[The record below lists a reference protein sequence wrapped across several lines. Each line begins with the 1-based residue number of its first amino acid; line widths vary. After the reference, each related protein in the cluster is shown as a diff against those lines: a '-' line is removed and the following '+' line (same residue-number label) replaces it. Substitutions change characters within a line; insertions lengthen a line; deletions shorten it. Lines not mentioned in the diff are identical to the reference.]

1 MNNESNSSADG
12 YARQD
17 RGTDDQYLK
26 YLAGMDTVSVEKV
39 AAASAYFS
47 NRAGGTIVDVGMA
60 SGTSTHILA
69 CLFPASKV
77 IGVDINPRMVD
88 LARAKNDLPNLE
100 FRIDDGETLETLS
113 DEKIT
118 GFFNCSSIH
127 HITSFNHYDPH
138 RAFLTLERQS
148 DLLSSDGVIVV
159 RDFVKPEDKEI
170 ILKLPDNKDA
180 EASDAELILTFSRT
194 ARSLSDPSERGFP
207 IRELQPQS
215 NNRRFRLMYADAL
228 EFIRRKDY
236 RNDWEVELQE
246 EYAYFKQ
253 TDFEALFARLGL
265 RIIASYPIYNPW
277 ILKNRYEGKFRL
289 LDLENRDLGL
299 PPTNY
304 IIAGE
309 KCEGKGVRLKT
320 VRHLPIQKRSFLS
333 IGPYKDKDSG
343 NVFDVARRPSPVI
356 DLIPYTLEKNTL
368 KVLAQHGYPRPIINV
383 ETDSSLLDD
392 KKYSGYIIEGITV
405 MKGPDQKDETIR
417 TAIRER
423 AGLKSCEIDKIEA
436 SLSYYTSPGGVDEV
450 VQSAFIKLKGG
461 LKRPRFNLDNYSGF
475 TDSGSIRE
483 YDAVQLIKS
492 AQVGA
497 LPEARLEMNVY
508 HLMARLGFDAG
519 RWLGEKIDVAKA
531 GIADIKNIDGL
542 LPKGT
547 DPRYEPSDISA
558 GFIEHRRSK
567 FFEYG
572 QSESAAI
579 REYIIPRKFS
589 INTVICLPVF
599 MFEKEYYV
607 GIEHRHLPVPQLQ
620 EGDSLLLAAPA
631 YRLPKDIRNYSEL
644 KKYLLGL
651 DFFNSKIL
659 SVSKL
664 GEKYFPCTGITP
676 EQVYPYV
683 VGADKPSTELHWVSL
698 RSLFLNT
705 EKLRDGHLLISIFR
719 LVHALNQWKNYCHQ
733 MVIPRTLPD
742 ALTV

>member
-1 MNNESNSSADG
+1 MTNESNSSADG

-69 CLFPASKV
+69 CLFPSSKV

-88 LARAKNDLPNLE
+88 LARAKYDLPNLE
-100 FRIDDGETLETLS
+100 FRVDDGEILDTLG
-113 DEKIT
+113 DEKVT

-127 HITSFNHYDPH
+127 HITSFNQYDPH
-138 RAFLTLERQS
+138 KAFLTIKRQS
-148 DLLSSDGVIVV
+148 DLLSNDGVIVI

-170 ILKLPDNKDA
+170 ILVLPDKG
-180 EASDAELILTFSRT
+180 DAELILTFSRT
-194 ARSLSDPSERGFP
+194 ARSLSDQSERGFP

-215 NNRRFRLMYADAL
+215 KNRRFRLMYADAL

-253 TDFEALFARLGL
+253 ADFEALFSSLGL

-277 ILKNRYEGKFRL
+277 ILKNRYEGNFRL

-309 KCEGKGVRLKT
+309 KVEEKGVRLKT
-320 VRHLPIQKRSFLS
+320 VRHLPIQKSSFLR
-333 IGPYKDKDSG
+333 IGPYKDKKSG
-343 NVFDVARRPSPVI
+343 MVFDIARRPSPVI
-356 DLIPYTLEKNTL
+356 DLIPYTLGKNTL
-368 KVLAQHGYPRPIINV
+368 NVLATHGYPRPIINV

-392 KKYSGYIIEGITV
+392 KKYSGYLIEGITV
-405 MKGPDQKDETIR
+405 MKGRDQKDETIR

-423 AGLKSCEIDKIEA
+423 AGIKSSEIDKIEA

-461 LKRPRFNLDNYSGF
+461 LMRPRFNLENNSGF

-508 HLMARLGFDAG
+508 HLMARLGFDVG
-519 RWLGEKIDVAKA
+519 KWLGEKIDVGKA
-531 GIADIKNIDGL
+531 AIADIKRIDEL

-547 DPRYEPSDISA
+547 DQRYEPSDVSA

-572 QSESAAI
+572 QSESADI

-599 MFEKEYYV
+599 RFEKEYYV

-631 YRLPKDIRNYSEL
+631 YRLPKEIRNYSDL

-659 SVSKL
+659 SLFKL
-664 GEKYFPCTGITP
+664 GEKYFPCSGITP

-683 VGADKPSTELHWVSL
+683 VCADKPSTELHWVSL

-719 LVHALNQWKNYCHQ
+719 LVHALNQWKNYCRQ
-733 MVIPRTLPD
+733 MVIP
-742 ALTV
+742 